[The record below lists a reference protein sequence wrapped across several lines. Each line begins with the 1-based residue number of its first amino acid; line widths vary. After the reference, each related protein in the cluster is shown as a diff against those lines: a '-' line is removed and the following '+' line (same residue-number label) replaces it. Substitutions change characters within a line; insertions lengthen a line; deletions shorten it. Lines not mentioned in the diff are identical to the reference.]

1 MGVLVQFVPRAE
13 LEAND
18 NLKEFIRLCRDEL
31 TKFGSDL
38 RWSDWHWKGGGNFTK
53 IGVRARGVKVSDLLA
68 DAFVEFAKAYFR
80 YQQAHRPT
88 KGRNE
93 MRALR
98 VIEAALLQLGK
109 SPIITELNQTVLDHA
124 AAIAREHYS
133 GGTAYHCGR
142 ELERLARFVT
152 SKHLV
157 PTSIA
162 TWRNPIGK
170 PSDMRIQTGP
180 VAKEL
185 RDNKLPAPEC
195 LDALAEIFS
204 NCPTAPKDIFTTSV
218 FAMSMCAP
226 SRGTELLLSPADLE
240 WEEKDSQGEVR
251 YGWRFFSGKGFEGDI
266 KWIPSVMVPIAKEAI
281 RRIREL
287 TEEPRRL
294 ARWLETEPSRFF
306 RHKDCPDV
314 ADDQP
319 LSCEQTCAALGTTR
333 IALLGLSEK
342 QGAHTLNSLWEWAR
356 ARLPRKFPWIEKKI
370 GLKYSNAL
378 FCMNRNM
385 LHAARGTNP
394 VALWAPVLGTF
405 DHDLGPRR
413 GVEYHKSIFARWG
426 YAPSLKLTSHQ
437 ARHLLSTISE
447 RGGLSEDQAAKWAGR
462 ADPKQNRVYNHRS
475 ELEKVAAAEAIDP
488 ALILFGP
495 AGIVPLNEPISRSE
509 LTVVERGPAHVTEFG
524 VCVHDWVISPC
535 EKFRECTNC
544 QEHVFVKGEDEC
556 LKRIK
561 EKLAQVEIDFAKAEE
576 ALQSGFA
583 GADRWYESHQ
593 REVARLRDLIQ
604 ILEDKGI
611 PDGSQI
617 KLRGGDFSHLR
628 RVIASKGSAQL
639 LESAT
644 AKGLMIDAARRLG
657 EGQWQST

>member
-1 MGVLVQFVPRAE
+1 MGKLIQFTPRADLTAQE
-13 LEAND
+13 
-18 NLKEFIRLCRDEL
+18 NLREFIRVCREDL
-31 TKFGSDL
+31 KVFGADL
-38 RWSDWHWKGGGNFTK
+38 HWSDWHWKGAVNFTK
-53 IGVRARGVKVSDLLA
+53 IGTRGRGVKESDLLA
-68 DAFVEFAKAYFR
+68 DSFLDFAKAYFR
-80 YQQAHRPT
+80 YQQGHHPT
-88 KGRNE
+88 TNKNE
-93 MRALR
+93 LSALR
-98 VIEAALLQLGK
+98 AIEAALLQLEK
-109 SPIITELNQTVLDHA
+109 TPIIIELNHTVLDCA

-133 GGTAYHCGR
+133 DSVAYHCGR

-152 SKHLV
+152 TKHLV
-157 PTSIA
+157 PSSIA

-185 RDNKLPAPEC
+185 RDKKLPDSKS
-195 LDALAEIFS
+195 LDALAEIFA
-204 NCPTAPKDIFTTSV
+204 NCPTAPRDIFTTSV

-226 SRGTELLLSPADLE
+226 SRGTELLLLPADLE

-266 KWIPSVMVPIAKEAI
+266 KWIPSVMIPIAKEAI

-287 TEEPRRL
+287 TEEPRCL

-319 LSCEQTCAALGTTR
+319 LSHEQVCAALRTVQISR
-333 IALLGLSEK
+333 LGLSKK
-342 QGAHTLNSLWEWAR
+342 QGAHTLNSLWKWAR
-356 ARLPRKFPWIEKKI
+356 GRQPREFPWMDKKR

-378 FCMNRNM
+378 FCMNKNL
-385 LHAARGTNP
+385 LHAQGGRNP
-394 VALWAPVLGTF
+394 VVLWAPDLGAF
-405 DHDLGPRR
+405 DRDLGPRP
-413 GVEYHKSIFARWG
+413 GVDYHKSIFERWG
-426 YAPSLKLTSHQ
+426 YDPSLKLTSHQ

-447 RGGLSEDQAAKWAGR
+447 RGGLSKDQAAKWAGR
-462 ADPKQNRVYNHRS
+462 ADPKQNRVYNQRS

-495 AGIVPLNEPISRSE
+495 AGIVPLNDPISRSE
-509 LTVVERGPAHVTEFG
+509 LTVIERGPAHVTEFG
-524 VCVHDWVISPC
+524 VCVHDWVITPC
-535 EKFRECTNC
+535 EKFRECTDC
-544 QEHVFVKGEDEC
+544 QEHVFIKGEDQC

-561 EKLAQVEIDFAKAEE
+561 AKLAQVEIDFAKAEE
-576 ALQSGFA
+576 ALESGFA

-593 REVARLRDLIQ
+593 REVARLRDLIR
-604 ILEDKGI
+604 ILEDANI

-617 KLRGGDFSHLR
+617 KLRGGDYSHLR

-639 LESAT
+639 LQSAT
-644 AKGLMIDAARRLG
+644 AEGLMIDAARRIG
-657 EGQWQST
+657 GVQWQST